1 MDDSCGARVTM
12 DDTVK
17 PPPEPRPCSAELTA
31 LRARRD
37 AIQGEAHQLKIRVRA
52 LSASL
57 LGGKRRERDALN
69 AEIAALKERRA
80 QLEEQAEHLS
90 AQVSAML
97 RAL

>member
-1 MDDSCGARVTM
+1 
-12 DDTVK
+12 
-17 PPPEPRPCSAELTA
+17 
-31 LRARRD
+31 
-37 AIQGEAHQLKIRVRA
+37 LKIRVRA

-57 LGGKRRERDALN
+57 LGGKRRERDALT
-69 AEIAALKERRA
+69 AEIAALKERRS